1 MEASTIQKK
10 VWNLATVLS
19 GAGVGFT
26 DYITQL
32 TYLLFLKMDD
42 ESTTI
47 LGEESAIPEGYR
59 WSNVKGLIGDDL
71 VKQYEK
77 TLNELSKQK
86 GLVGNI
92 FRKASNKIQQP
103 VYLQKVISM
112 INEDTWLALDTD
124 VKGAIYEGILE
135 KNGRDA
141 KSGAGQYFTP
151 RALIQAMVDVTH
163 PRIGEII
170 IDPACG
176 TGGFLLAAF
185 DVMRRQTNDAG
196 ELERLRSSELYGYD
210 NTPLVVTLASMNM
223 YLHGMDASRSPIEC
237 RDSLAKAPD
246 VMADVVLANPPFG
259 KRAAGSVTISRDDF
273 FAETSDNQLNFLQH
287 IMTMMK
293 QGARAAVV
301 LPDNVLFEAGAGE
314 IIRKK
319 LLEDFNL
326 HTVLR
331 LPAGI
336 FYAQGVKANVLFFR
350 SGESTKE
357 TWYYDY
363 RTGISHTLVQNPL
376 KRSDLD
382 DFVKRYEEQ
391 PRKATYSESNPNG
404 RWRCFP
410 VEELLQRDK
419 TSLDITWIREKDDTD
434 TDMTLDE
441 LIAQMK
447 AQSQAISDAVD
458 QLDALLNTK
467 KRRQMKSVGII
478 ESYQTGLRDN
488 IDKTKAKI
496 LDLAIH
502 GKLVR
507 QEPKEESASI
517 LLDRIYEEKVKVVKG
532 KKIKKNKNESRI
544 FRTADGHWIE
554 HFEDKKREDVCLDKE
569 IPFDVP
575 KNWEWVRLG
584 AIVDFSKS
592 NSVKSKEI
600 KDTDWILD
608 LEDIEKETGRL
619 IQKKTNKQA
628 DSKSDKH
635 SFEAGNVLYSKLRP
649 YLNKCII
656 ADEKGFCTSEI
667 LAFDFGEI
675 YNKYAQVYL
684 MSSFFV
690 KYAMNGAYG
699 VKMPRLGSKQGNA
712 ALFPLP
718 PLAEQ
723 HRIVAKVEELFA
735 ALDKMR
741 KCIVS
746 S

>member
-10 VWNLATVLS
+10 VWNLATVLA

-59 WSNVKGLIGDDL
+59 WSNLKGLIGDDL

-151 RALIQAMVDVTH
+151 RALIQTMVDVTH

-170 IDPACG
+170 VDPACG

-496 LDLAIH
+496 LDKYIIGHLTPFNNIAELISGRDLERSEFNNDKDGIPYITGASNVVNGH
-502 GKLVR
+502 LIINR
-507 QEPKEESASI
+507 WTEYPKVVSNKGDI
-517 LLDRIYEEKVKVVKG
+517 LLSCKG
-532 KKIKKNKNESRI
+532 TIGELVINTIGQIHIARQFMAI
-544 FRTADGHWIE
+544 R
-554 HFEDKKREDVCLDKE
+554 
-569 IPFDVP
+569 P
-575 KNWEWVRLG
+575 KND
-584 AIVDFSKS
+584 ID
-592 NSVKSKEI
+592 I
-600 KDTDWILD
+600 KY
-608 LEDIEKETGRL
+608 
-619 IQKKTNKQA
+619 
-628 DSKSDKH
+628 
-635 SFEAGNVLYSKLRP
+635 LY
-649 YLNKCII
+649 
-656 ADEKGFCTSEI
+656 
-667 LAFDFGEI
+667 
-675 YNKYAQVYL
+675 
-684 MSSFFV
+684 
-690 KYAMNGAYG
+690 YAMKSIVFQIIKMSHG
-699 VKMPRLGSKQGNA
+699 VIPGISRKDIIGLSI
-712 ALFPLP
+712 PLP
-718 PLAEQ
+718 SLNEQ

>member
-59 WSNVKGLIGDDL
+59 WSNLKGLIGDDL

-124 VKGAIYEGILE
+124 VKGAIYEGVLE

-163 PRIGEII
+163 PKIGEII

-259 KRAAGSVTISRDDF
+259 KRAAGSVSISRDDF

-350 SGESTKE
+350 SGEPTKE

-458 QLDALLNTK
+458 QLDDLLNTK

-502 GKLVR
+502 GKLVKQDGVWKEVKLKEVLLPMKR
-507 QEPKEESASI
+507 KVPSGDTFKYIDIDAIDNKNNRIKEPKILETSKAPSRAS
-517 LLDRIYEEKVKVVKG
+517 RA
-532 KKIKKNKNESRI
+532 
-544 FRTADGHWIE
+544 T
-554 HFEDKKREDVCLDKE
+554 
-569 IPFDVP
+569 
-575 KNWEWVRLG
+575 
-584 AIVDFSKS
+584 
-592 NSVKSKEI
+592 
-600 KDTDWILD
+600 
-608 LEDIEKETGRL
+608 ETGDVLFSMVRPYL
-619 IQKKTNKQA
+619 RNIALVEENDCIASTGFFVCRPS
-628 DSKSDKH
+628 SK
-635 SFEAGNVLYSKLRP
+635 LYSKYCYYFMLSP
-649 YLNKCII
+649 YTVNGLNQLMKGDNSPSINKGDIENWII
-656 ADEKGFCTSEI
+656 
-667 LAFDFGEI
+667 
-675 YNKYAQVYL
+675 
-684 MSSFFV
+684 
-690 KYAMNGAYG
+690 
-699 VKMPRLGSKQGNA
+699 
-712 ALFPLP
+712 PLP
-718 PLAEQ
+718 SLAEQ